1 MDQAEELRRMIEK
14 DTRKNDVARVIT
26 VTSGK
31 GGVGKTSISVNL
43 AVQLSQIGKRVV
55 ILDADFGLANVEIML
70 GIRPQYNLADLMYR
84 GKTLREII
92 TEGPQNIGFIS
103 GGSGIEELANLTR
116 VQLDDLRKM
125 LYELDDLAD
134 VIIVDTGAGISD
146 SVLEFVAASSEV
158 ILVTTPEPTSITDAY
173 ALLKTLSKRSLF
185 SIEDTVIKMV
195 PNRVTSI
202 AEGRELYNKL
212 SVVVQNFLQLN
223 IEFLGAIPTDMNV
236 SKAVIKQKPVSL
248 AYPNSDAAKAIADIA
263 LALSNE
269 EMVVEKQQKRG
280 ISQLFSNLVRLKK
293 NKIK

>member
-14 DTRKNDVARVIT
+14 QTHNDNVARVIT

-43 AVQLSQIGKRVV
+43 AVQLSQLGKRVV

-92 TEGPQNIGFIS
+92 TEGPENIGFIS

-116 VQLDDLRKM
+116 IQLDDLRKM

-185 SIEDTVIKMV
+185 TIEDTVIKMV
-195 PNRVTSI
+195 PNRVDSVK
-202 AEGRELYNKL
+202 EGRELYNKL
-212 SVVVQNFLQLN
+212 STVVQNFLHLN
-223 IEFLGAIPTDMNV
+223 IEFLGAIPIDMNV
-236 SKAVIKQKPVSL
+236 SRAVIKQKPVSL
-248 AYPNSDAAKAIADIA
+248 AYPNTDAAKAIIDIA
-263 LALSNE
+263 LAICNE
-269 EMVVEKQQKRG
+269 EKTVELQQKRG
-280 ISQLFSNLVRLKK
+280 ISQLFTNLVKLKK
-293 NKIK
+293 NKTK

>member
-14 DTRKNDVARVIT
+14 QTHNDNVARVIT

-43 AVQLSQIGKRVV
+43 AVQLSQLGKRVV

-92 TEGPQNIGFIS
+92 TEGPENIGFIS

-116 VQLDDLRKM
+116 IQLDDLRKM

-185 SIEDTVIKMV
+185 SIEGTVIKMV
-195 PNRVTSI
+195 TNRVDSVK
-202 AEGRELYNKL
+202 EGRELYNKL
-212 SVVVQNFLQLN
+212 STVVQNFLHLN
-223 IEFLGAIPTDMNV
+223 IEFLGAIPIDMNV
-236 SKAVIKQKPVSL
+236 SRAVIKQKPVSL
-248 AYPNSDAAKAIADIA
+248 AYPNTDAAKAINDIA
-263 LALSNE
+263 LAICNE
-269 EMVVEKQQKRG
+269 EKAVKLQQKRG
-280 ISQLFSNLVRLKK
+280 ISQLFTNLVRLKK
-293 NKIK
+293 NKTK